1 MCVIAIPECM
11 GRNVVNPLINLSIN
25 NQIKFNVLLEK
36 AAEVWIGKLPNAVVN
51 WGEMGKSCGKREA
64 FSRVFA
70 HGA

>member
-1 MCVIAIPECM
+1 MLLT
-11 GRNVVNPLINLSIN
+11 RLKNLSIN
-25 NQIKFNVLLEK
+25 NHIKFDVLLEK
-36 AAEVWIGKLPNAVVN
+36 ASAVGVGELPNAVVN